1 MWSRTQVAGSV
12 DQPSRRA
19 SSFSRESGDQTR
31 RALLDAAVRL
41 VAERGWDAVTT
52 RQIAERA
59 GVNQGLIHYHFRS
72 KDQLLHAAFERA
84 LRETFAEPGAALAH
98 ATDLR
103 AAIADLV
110 RGLEPGDEME
120 PLALFSVEAMARG
133 ARDVEIRR
141 SMAEMLAEF
150 REQIAGRIAAG
161 QRRGELSADLDPVGT
176 ATVLGAMLD
185 GLGLHVLIDPSIDIE
200 RTAAAA
206 SLITPPAERGI
217 TG

>member
-1 MWSRTQVAGSV
+1 MQ
-12 DQPSRRA
+12 
-19 SSFSRESGDQTR
+19 
-31 RALLDAAVRL
+31 L

-84 LRETFAEPGAALAH
+84 LRETFAEPGAALAR

-103 AAIADLV
+103 AAIAEMV
-110 RGLEPGDEME
+110 SGLQPGDEVE

-133 ARDVEIRR
+133 ARDDQIRR

-150 REQIAGRIAAG
+150 RQQIAARIASG
-161 QRRGELSADLDPVGT
+161 QWRGELEADLDPVGT
-176 ATVLGAMLD
+176 ATVLGALLD

-206 SLITPPAERGI
+206 AAMFGPPRRPEIDR
-217 TG
+217 

>member
-1 MWSRTQVAGSV
+1 M
-12 DQPSRRA
+12 
-19 SSFSRESGDQTR
+19 SSFSRESGEQTR

-103 AAIADLV
+103 ASIADLV

-150 REQIAGRIAAG
+150 REHVVGRIAAG
-161 QRRGELSADLDPVGT
+161 QRRGELSPELDPVGT
-176 ATVLGAMLD
+176 ATVLGALLD

-206 SLITPPAERGI
+206 ARLLAQPAQPPREG
-217 TG
+217 